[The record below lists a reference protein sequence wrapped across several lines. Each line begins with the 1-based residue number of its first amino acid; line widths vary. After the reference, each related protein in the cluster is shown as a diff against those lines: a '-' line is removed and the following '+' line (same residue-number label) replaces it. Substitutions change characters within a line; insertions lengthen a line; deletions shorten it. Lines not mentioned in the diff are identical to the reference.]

1 MMSKIFHY
9 ILLTTQKYGIDE
21 SHGLSHSMN
30 VLAFAR
36 DIYKSEINEYPI
48 LKDHQNIIYSA
59 ALLHDMCDK
68 KYVVESIGLD
78 EMEQYLMSNNVHV
91 PKPRYF
97 GYDIAGPYI
106 NEVKHE
112 MKLEKVQDLT
122 PNEMTVIKQ
131 IISTMS
137 YSKVKIH
144 GYPDLG
150 PYQRAYHIVREADLL
165 AAYDFDRCMI
175 YDMKRNGKDVVNSFK
190 HADQLFNDRVLIH
203 NDDGLF
209 LTNYSKVLSKQLHK
223 QALGRIKVWRD
234 LVM

>member
-1 MMSKIFHY
+1 MTFSSLMSKIFHY

-30 VLAFAR
+30 VLTFAHN
-36 DIYKSEINEYPI
+36 IYESEVKDYPI
-48 LKDHQNIIYSA
+48 LKEQENIIYSA

-68 KYVVESIGLD
+68 KYVVEEKALE
-78 EMEQYLMSNNVHV
+78 EMEDFIMSNKFVKTSN
-91 PKPRYF
+91 F
-97 GYDIAGPYI
+97 GFDIAGPTCI
-106 NEVKHE
+106 DQ
-112 MKLEKVQDLT
+112 KLQDVQDLT

-144 GYPDLG
+144 GYPHLG

-175 YDMKRNGKDVVNSFK
+175 YDMKRNGKNVVNSFK
-190 HADQLFNDRVLIH
+190 HADQLFNERVFRH

-209 LTNYSKVLSKQLHK
+209 VTNYSKILSKQLHRE
-223 QALGRIKVWRD
+223 ALERMKIWRN
-234 LVM
+234 LVV

>member
-1 MMSKIFHY
+1 MSMMSKMFHY

-30 VLAFAR
+30 VLAFAHN
-36 DIYKSEINEYPI
+36 IYKSEVNEYPI
-48 LKDHQNIIYSA
+48 LKDQQNIIYSA

-68 KYVVESIGLD
+68 KYVDEKEGLV
-78 EMEQYLMSNNVHV
+78 EMEKFLMS
-91 PKPRYF
+91 PKAEHF
-97 GYDIAGPYI
+97 GYDIAGPYSDSVLI
-106 NEVKHE
+106 KENKNI
-112 MKLEKVQDLT
+112 QQLT

-137 YSKVKIH
+137 YSKVKLY

-175 YDMKRNGKDVVNSFK
+175 YDMKRNGKDLANSFK
-190 HADQLFNDRVLIH
+190 HADQLFNERVFRH
-203 NDDGLF
+203 NDDELF
-209 LTNYSKVLSKQLHK
+209 VTNYSKTLSKQLHK
-223 QALGRIKVWRD
+223 QALGRMKVWRD